1 MIRLWAIGI
10 MGLLTAAKGAARG
23 YAYGRK
29 RSACVILDFPK

>member
-1 MIRLWAIGI
+1 MIRLWAIDI
-10 MGLLTAAKGAARG
+10 MVLLAAAKG

>member
-10 MGLLTAAKGAARG
+10 MVLLTAAKGAAKS

>member
-1 MIRLWAIGI
+1 MIRLWAIDI
-10 MGLLTAAKGAARG
+10 IVLLTAAKGAARG